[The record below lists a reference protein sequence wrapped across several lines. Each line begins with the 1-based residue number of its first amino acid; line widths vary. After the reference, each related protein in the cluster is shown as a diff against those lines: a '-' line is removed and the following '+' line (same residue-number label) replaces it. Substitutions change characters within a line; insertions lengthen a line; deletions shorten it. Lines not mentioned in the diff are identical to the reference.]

1 MITGLN
7 HVQLA
12 GPRGCEPRM
21 RDFYARVLGLTEIAK
36 PPSLARRGGAW
47 FAGPG
52 FELHIGIEEPFRPAR
67 KAHPAFEVEALDEM
81 AARLSAAGYEVT
93 RDDPLEIPDGRRYL
107 RFFTSDPA
115 GNRLEFLKG
124 LPRERERPSE
134 G

>member
-1 MITGLN
+1 MITRLN

-36 PPSLARRGGAW
+36 PPELASRGGAW

-52 FELHIGIEEPFRPAR
+52 FELHIGIEEPFTAAR
-67 KAHPAFEVEALDEM
+67 KAHPAFEVANLDEV
-81 AARLSAAGYEVT
+81 AARLTAAGHDVVP
-93 RDDPLEIPDGRRYL
+93 DDALDIPDGRRYL

-115 GNRLEFLKG
+115 GNRLEFLQ
-124 LPRERERPSE
+124 PDSPH
-134 G
+134 